1 MSRREDLYLADIVT
15 AYYRIASYLGDLT
28 FADFQKDDLR
38 QDGVIR
44 QLSIIG
50 EAASSLAPATRDAQ
64 PEIPWKLVRGMR
76 NMLVHQY
83 FDADLIIVFNAATK
97 SVPELA
103 DRILAIL
110 AQRDPD
116 EAERVVAQK
125 PPSLD

>member
-15 AYYRIASYLGDLT
+15 AYYRIASYLENVT

-50 EAASSLAPATRDAQ
+50 EAASSLTPATRDAQ

-76 NMLVHQY
+76 NMLIHQY

-97 SVPELA
+97 SVPDLA

-110 AQRDPD
+110 TQRDPSQ
-116 EAERVVAQK
+116 AERVLAQR
-125 PPSLD
+125 PSSLD

>member
-15 AYYRIASYLGDLT
+15 AYYRIASYLENLT

-50 EAASSLAPATRDAQ
+50 EAASSLAPETRDAQ

-76 NMLVHQY
+76 NMLIHQY

-110 AQRDPD
+110 AQRDPA
-116 EAERVVAQK
+116 EAERVLTRK
-125 PPSLD
+125 PSSLD

>member
-15 AYYRIASYLGDLT
+15 AYYRIASYLENLT

-44 QLSIIG
+44 QLAIIG

-76 NMLVHQY
+76 NMLIHQY

-97 SVPELA
+97 SVPDLA

-116 EAERVVAQK
+116 EAERVLAQK
-125 PPSLD
+125 PSSLD

>member
-15 AYYRIASYLGDLT
+15 AYYRIASYLENLT

-50 EAASSLAPATRDAQ
+50 EAASSLAPETRDAQ

-76 NMLVHQY
+76 NMLIHQY

-110 AQRDPD
+110 KQRDPA
-116 EAERVVAQK
+116 EAERVLTRK
-125 PPSLD
+125 PSSLD

>member
-1 MSRREDLYLADIVT
+1 H
-15 AYYRIASYLGDLT
+15 YRIASYLENLT
-28 FADFQKDDLR
+28 FADFQKDELR

-50 EAASSLAPATRDAQ
+50 EAASSLTPATRDAQ
-64 PEIPWKLVRGMR
+64 PEVPRKLVRGMR

-97 SVPELA
+97 SVPGLA

-110 AQRDPD
+110 AERD
-116 EAERVVAQK
+116 RTR
-125 PPSLD
+125 PSAYSLRSPHR

>member
-1 MSRREDLYLADIVT
+1 MSRREDLHLADIVT
-15 AYYRIASYLGDLT
+15 AHYRIASYLEGLD
-28 FADFQKDDLR
+28 FSGFQKDDLR

-50 EAASSLAPATRDAQ
+50 EAASSLTQETRDSQ

-103 DRILAIL
+103 ARILALL
-110 AQRDPD
+110 AQRDPT
-116 EAERVVAQK
+116 EAARVLAHK
-125 PPSLD
+125 PSWLD